1 MLLSMTGHGAAV
13 CAENGTTV
21 TVDLRTI
28 NNRYFKLALRG
39 SESGGVLET
48 MLEELVRERVR
59 RGTVQMDLRIDR
71 ESGES
76 RYQLNEAVLAQYARK
91 LMQLSRELDLPSRPT
106 LDSLLSLPGVVIEHG
121 AATHEPSQEW
131 PLIRRTTLDAL
142 RNLHQM
148 RIDEGQTMARD
159 LLENLQ
165 IIRQKL
171 DQISQ
176 RTGEVSEIYRTRL
189 AERINK
195 MLEPYQVTVQT
206 VDLIREVGLL
216 AERSDVSEELVRL
229 RSHVDQFQTIMELP
243 ESQGRKLEFVTQEMF
258 REANTIGSKANH
270 PEITGHVVEIKA
282 TIERIRE
289 MIQNIE

>member
-13 CAENGTTV
+13 CVENGTTV

-39 SESGGVLET
+39 SETGGVLDT
-48 MLEELVRERVR
+48 MLEELVREHVR

-71 ESGES
+71 ESGKS
-76 RYQLNEAVLAQYARK
+76 RYRLNEAVLTEYARQ
-91 LMQLSRELDLPSRPT
+91 LLQLSRELDLPSRPT
-106 LDSLLSLPGVVIEHG
+106 LDSLLNLPGVVIEHG
-121 AATHEPSQEW
+121 TATHEPSQDW

-142 RNLHQM
+142 HNLHQM
-148 RIDEGQTMARD
+148 RIDEGRTMARD

-165 IIRQKL
+165 IIRQQL

-176 RTGEVSEIYRTRL
+176 RTGEVSELYRTRL

-195 MLEPYQVTVQT
+195 LLEPYKVTVQT

-229 RSHVDQFQTIMELP
+229 RSHVEQFQTIMELP

-270 PEITGHVVEIKA
+270 AEITGHVVEIKA